1 MVEHKIQSGYIK
13 CMDKPYIFTYDG
25 DLLQL
30 VPKDEESIKPYDFL
44 INKNMNYDVLEEILL
59 DLIKYTFELP
69 LKSVSVRLYCKACR
83 ICVL

>member
-44 INKNMNYDVLEEILL
+44 INKNMNYDVLEGDTI
-59 DLIKYTFELP
+59 DLIKYTF
-69 LKSVSVRLYCKACR
+69 
-83 ICVL
+83 

>member
-44 INKNMNYDVLEEILL
+44 INKNMNFHNLL
-59 DLIKYTFELP
+59 
-69 LKSVSVRLYCKACR
+69 RRGACR
-83 ICVL
+83 FRPVQERSRTGLPVAS